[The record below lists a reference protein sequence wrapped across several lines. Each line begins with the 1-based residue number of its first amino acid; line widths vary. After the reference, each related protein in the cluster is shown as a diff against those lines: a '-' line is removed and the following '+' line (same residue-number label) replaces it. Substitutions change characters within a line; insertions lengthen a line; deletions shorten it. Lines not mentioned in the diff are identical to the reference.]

1 MQQDGSIRGGLSI
14 MSNKN
19 KEIYSVDRRTGEI
32 KNECLH
38 HNNRKRFKAD
48 TPFDNSIIPYLIMV
62 FCATVDGVVFY
73 GLSAEFR
80 TIVR

>member
-1 MQQDGSIRGGLSI
+1 

-38 HNNRKRFKAD
+38 HNNRKRF
-48 TPFDNSIIPYLIMV
+48 
-62 FCATVDGVVFY
+62 
-73 GLSAEFR
+73 
-80 TIVR
+80 